1 MWFDDKRGRNMASLQ
16 VEFKGNRIT
25 KIWSKQYNFTCF
37 IVPKD
42 SVVSSIPDFDS
53 NMAVYFL
60 IDSREGK
67 KERRSLYIGKTS
79 TGMSRFFNHKVAKD
93 WWDKVIIFTAAE
105 KVFDEGTILGLEE
118 LLINRYRDSNLYNME
133 QEGSNRRIDEDCE
146 FFVEQ
151 IIGIMD
157 FLGYSDT
164 EDAEYEH
171 NIKVSPKEVKEA
183 KFTSEMALELDKRI
197 KKYSNHIISDQLKL
211 YTAYRLGN
219 SNICAVWVNTNSIE
233 IELYI
238 NKNNII
244 DYKDSVYDIA
254 NRRRGNRECAIRIKN
269 KNDMEIALRIIKQII
284 DRV

>member
-1 MWFDDKRGRNMASLQ
+1 MANLQ
-16 VEFKGNRIT
+16 VEFKGNKIT
-25 KIWSKQYNFTCF
+25 KIWSKQYNFDCF

-42 SVVSSIPDFDS
+42 SVASSIPDFDS

-60 IDSREGK
+60 IDSKEGK
-67 KERRSLYIGKTS
+67 KEKRNLYIGKTS
-79 TGMSRFFNHKVAKD
+79 TGMSRFFNHKATKD
-93 WWDKVIIFTAAE
+93 WWDKVIIFTASE
-105 KVFDEGTILGLEE
+105 KVFDEGTILGLEK
-118 LLINRYRDSNLYNME
+118 LLINRYRNSNLYNME

-164 EDAEYEH
+164 EEIEDA
-171 NIKVSPKEVKEA
+171 NDVKVSPKEVKEA
-183 KFTSEMALELDKRI
+183 VFASKLAIELDKAI
-197 KKYSNHIISDQLKL
+197 KSYSNHITSDQLKL

-238 NKNNII
+238 NKNDITE
-244 DYKDSVYDIA
+244 YQDSVYDIT
-254 NRRRGNRECAIRIKN
+254 NRRRGNRESAIRIKN
-269 KNDMEIALRIIKQII
+269 DTDMNIALKIIKQII
-284 DRV
+284 DRI

>member
-1 MWFDDKRGRNMASLQ
+1 
-16 VEFKGNRIT
+16 
-25 KIWSKQYNFTCF
+25 
-37 IVPKD
+37 
-42 SVVSSIPDFDS
+42 
-53 NMAVYFL
+53 MAVCFL

-79 TGMSRFFNHKVAKD
+79 TGMSRFFNHKATKD
-93 WWDKVIIFTAAE
+93 WWDKVVIFTAAE
-105 KVFDEGTILGLEE
+105 KVLDEGTILGLEK
-118 LLINRYRDSNLYNME
+118 LLINRYRNSKLYNME

-164 EDAEYEH
+164 EDDFSED
-171 NIKVSPKEVKEA
+171 KTSVSPKEVKEA
-183 KFTSEMALELDKRI
+183 KIASEMALELDEKI

-219 SNICAVWVNTNSIE
+219 TSICAVWVNTNSIE

-238 NKNNII
+238 N
-244 DYKDSVYDIA
+244 
-254 NRRRGNRECAIRIKN
+254 
-269 KNDMEIALRIIKQII
+269 
-284 DRV
+284 